1 MKKQFLITCLIS
13 ALLVTT
19 ACTYRFAD
27 PFPAS
32 KYDLVSVTNSTSEP
46 GLSVVLE
53 EKLRLAGGFSPGSDA
68 RLYVT
73 ATRFTQQVETVSST
87 GTPVRQKLTLDV
99 AWEVEGSH
107 RSEAVF
113 GNETVRELYP
123 YTADP
128 ASLEWNRNAAVRLLA
143 QAAAELVIRRLE
155 GAP

>member
-1 MKKQFLITCLIS
+1 MKKQYLITCLVS
-13 ALLVTT
+13 FLLVTT

-46 GLSVVLE
+46 GLSMVLE
-53 EKLRLAGGFSPGSDA
+53 DELRLAGGFTPGSDA

-73 ATRFTQQVETVSST
+73 ATRFTQQVDTVGSD

-99 AWEVEGSH
+99 AWKVEGSH

-123 YTADP
+123 YTGDP
-128 ASLEWNRNAAVRLLA
+128 ASLEWNRSAAVKLLA
-143 QAAAELVIRRLE
+143 RAVAELVIRRLE
-155 GAP
+155 GTP

>member
-1 MKKQFLITCLIS
+1 MKNRVPLTCLVS
-13 ALLVTT
+13 VLLALT

-32 KYDLVSVTNSTSEP
+32 NYDLVSVTNSTAEP
-46 GLSVVLE
+46 GLGPVLE
-53 EKLRLAGGFSPGSDA
+53 EELRLAGGFTPGSNA

-87 GTPVRQKLTLDV
+87 GTPVRQKLILEV
-99 AWEVEGSH
+99 AWKVEGSH

-123 YTADP
+123 YSDDP
-128 ASLEWNRNAAVRLLA
+128 ASLEWNRNAAVKLLA
-143 QAAAELVIRRLE
+143 RTAAELVIRRLE
-155 GAP
+155 GTP